1 MRTLKIRAR
10 ERSILEAVMEESG
23 FWQGEQRFTHG
34 FLLSPSVFTLSTDQQ
49 GQLAAIASALEQ
61 CLIGL
66 AKMAAVAC
74 DPHQGQ
80 TICWQMLGKIFR
92 TGIPGFYHPLQVA
105 YPEQTPAICKVDLLE
120 DADGHFWIAEIDG
133 HNKHG
138 LGYSVLARRLK
149 TALGK
154 SSAHDYPGVAPL
166 LAEEVKAKGN
176 SKLTVI
182 YANQE
187 RFYRPE
193 LLVLASELAKSGVDL
208 EVIDEID
215 WESERPLPTVLL
227 DLPEYNHNQRLRETL
242 ASAYFEGEVS
252 FLIPPKPF
260 LGSKAILAILRNDGM
275 AGIIGQTGHQSTLA
289 KDEELEE
296 MLRQFIEAEALE
308 KIRGHIP
315 PTFLVSKR
323 LGRVKISQD
332 TWVELAKSDHYL
344 LKGVVSSGMKQV
356 YFPDDDGY
364 WRELDQSAATYYL
377 RILQREVEQTTRVF
391 GYWEGKEYHEAP
403 FYSRLTLHAS
413 QGRIADVIATSRQ
426 DKRTH
431 GAKDCLQLGGYLL
444 N

>member
-1 MRTLKIRAR
+1 MRTLKIRSR
-10 ERSILEAVMEESG
+10 ERRALEATMEESG

-34 FLLSPSVFTLSTDQQ
+34 FLLSPSVFTLSVNQQ
-49 GQLAAIASALEQ
+49 RQLEEIAAALNQ
-61 CLIGL
+61 CLVGL

-120 DADGHFWIAEIDG
+120 DVEGHFWIAEIDG

-149 TALGK
+149 MATSKLPNR
-154 SSAHDYPGVAPL
+154 DYQGVAPL
-166 LAEEVKAKGN
+166 LAEAVQTKG
-176 SKLTVI
+176 SRELTVI

-193 LLVLASELAKSGVDL
+193 LLILADELGQLGIHL

-215 WESERPLPTVLL
+215 WPKERQLPKVLL
-227 DLPEYNHNQRLRETL
+227 DFPEYFHNQWLRDAL
-242 ASAYFEGEVS
+242 ASAYFEGQVT

-275 AGIIGQTGHQSTLA
+275 TGADSEVRRQSAVA
-289 KDEELEE
+289 KDEELEDILLSFLGE
-296 MLRQFIEAEALE
+296 EAVET
-308 KIRGHIP
+308 IRRYIT
-315 PTFLVSKR
+315 PTYLVSKR
-323 LGRVKISQD
+323 LGRSKPRPE
-332 TWVELAKSDHYL
+332 TWENLAKSADYV
-344 LKGVVSSGMKQV
+344 LKGVMSSGMKQV
-356 YFPDDDGY
+356 YFPEDERY
-364 WRELDQSAATYYL
+364 WEQLTQAAGTYYL
-377 RILQREVEQTTRVF
+377 RILQREVKQTTRVF

-403 FYSRLTLHAS
+403 FYSRLTLHAG

-431 GAKDCLQLGGYLL
+431 GAKDCLQLGGYLQ
-444 N
+444 